1 MPPHNDVDVYTNDL
15 GFVAIGTDRL
25 EGFNVLAGGGMG
37 ATHGDRTT
45 FPRLADAL
53 GFVHPDQVLAIAR
66 AVLTTQRD
74 FGNRISRR
82 HARLKYTIERI
93 GLDNFRSEV
102 ERRAGLTFE
111 PARPVVFTDQGD
123 RYGWVD
129 GVDGRG
135 HLTLYIENGRVADQP
150 GTQLMSGLREIA
162 EIHQGDFRITP
173 NQNLIIA
180 GMPQDQRTRIE
191 AIARTHGLLA
201 DTKTPIRLAGIACVA
216 LPTCP
221 QAMAE
226 AERTFPALLDQ
237 VERLAETHGIGDTGI
252 VMRMT
257 GCPNGCA
264 RPYVAE
270 IALIGKGP
278 GRYNLLLGGDGK
290 GGRLNR
296 LFRENLTEAAILET
310 LNELFGRYAAE
321 RLDGETFGN
330 YSIRSGLVAE
340 VRNPAE
346 DFHDPA

>member
-1 MPPHNDVDVYTNDL
+1 MQSQRHAEVYGWAQRISEHLLPRTRAYHEIWLDDEPVAGGEIESEPVYGETYLPRKFKIAVAVPPHNDVDVYTNDL

-53 GFVHPDQVLAIAR
+53 GFVRPDQVLAVAR

-93 GLDNFRSEV
+93 GLDSFHTEV

-135 HLTLYIENGRVADQP
+135 HLTLYIENGRIADQP
-150 GTQLMSGLREIA
+150 GTQLM
-162 EIHQGDFRITP
+162 
-173 NQNLIIA
+173 
-180 GMPQDQRTRIE
+180 
-191 AIARTHGLLA
+191 
-201 DTKTPIRLAGIACVA
+201 
-216 LPTCP
+216 
-221 QAMAE
+221 
-226 AERTFPALLDQ
+226 
-237 VERLAETHGIGDTGI
+237 
-252 VMRMT
+252 
-257 GCPNGCA
+257 
-264 RPYVAE
+264 
-270 IALIGKGP
+270 
-278 GRYNLLLGGDGK
+278 
-290 GGRLNR
+290 NR